1 MTPTNPFS
9 AKEVEA
15 SFGGRYVLGSE
26 LRVGGQ
32 GVVYHAKRVRLPD
45 GSACSDEVALKL
57 HLDAKQDKRVQRE
70 IEAMKHLRHPALATL
85 LEEGTIVIGGKQ
97 VRFIA
102 WQFIEGEALDT
113 KLSKGQ
119 LQEVAVVR
127 IAADVT
133 GAIVALWSRR
143 IVHRDI
149 APKNIMIKPDGRA
162 ILIDLGGARHLDN
175 TTITAP
181 GLTFGTV
188 GYFSPEQY
196 RAERA
201 LTSASD
207 IFTLAVVLLE
217 CLIGRHPTNLDQQQ
231 LVTTPPSANA
241 LIPSN
246 SKELRDTVDEMLGIR
261 ASFRPQIDQLH
272 QRFERMSN
280 KR

>member
-1 MTPTNPFS
+1 MPTNPFPI
-9 AKEVEA
+9 AEVTTA
-15 SFGGRYVLGSE
+15 FNGRYVIGSE

-32 GVVYHAKRVRLPD
+32 GVVYRATRVRRPD
-45 GSACSDEVALKL
+45 GTSCKDEVALKL
-57 HLDAKQDKRVQRE
+57 HLDAKQDKRVERE

-85 LEEGTIVIGGKQ
+85 LEEGTIAVGGKQ

-102 WQFIEGEALDT
+102 WEFIEGEALDT
-113 KLSKGQ
+113 KLSKGP
-119 LQEVAVVR
+119 LQQVDVIR
-127 IAADVT
+127 IAADVA

-217 CLIGRHPTNLDQQQ
+217 CLIGHHPTSLDQHG
-231 LVTTPPSANA
+231 LVLTPPSADT
-241 LIPSN
+241 LVPSV
-246 SKELRDTVDEMLGIR
+246 SKELREIIDEMLGVR
-261 ASFRPQIDQLH
+261 ASFRPQIDKLH
-272 QRFERMSN
+272 ERFERMSK

>member
-1 MTPTNPFS
+1 MPANPFPI
-9 AKEVEA
+9 AEVTA
-15 SFGGRYVLGSE
+15 AFNGRYVIGSE

-32 GVVYHAKRVRLPD
+32 GVVYRATRVRRSD
-45 GSACSDEVALKL
+45 GSSCNEDVALKL
-57 HLDAKQDKRVQRE
+57 HLDAKQDKRVERE

-85 LEEGTIVIGGKQ
+85 LEEGTIIISGKNT
-97 VRFIA
+97 RFIA
-102 WQFIEGEALDT
+102 WEFIEGDALDT
-113 KLSKGQ
+113 KLSRGP
-119 LQEVAVVR
+119 LQEEAVIR

-149 APKNIMIKPDGRA
+149 TPKNIMIKPDGRA

-181 GLTFGTV
+181 GLTFGTM
-188 GYFSPEQY
+188 GYFSPEQC

-217 CLIGRHPTNLDQQQ
+217 CLVGHHPTNLDQQQ
-231 LVTTPPSANA
+231 LATTPPSANA
-241 LIPSN
+241 LIPSCGP
-246 SKELRDTVDEMLGIR
+246 EFRGTIDEMLGIR
-261 ASFRPQIDQLH
+261 ASFRPQIDKLH
-272 QRFERMSN
+272 DRFERLSAN